1 VGRLVPMVSISRFNG
16 EVEVTISVD
25 RILKHVSEVYG
36 GKWKVTQIRIDFTA
50 YREIIVKMR
59 KVGNSGT

>member
-1 VGRLVPMVSISRFNG
+1 MGRLVPMVSISRFNG

-36 GKWKVTQIRIDFTA
+36 GKWKITQVTVDFTT
-50 YREIIVKMR
+50 YREIILKMK
-59 KVGNSGT
+59 KVSK